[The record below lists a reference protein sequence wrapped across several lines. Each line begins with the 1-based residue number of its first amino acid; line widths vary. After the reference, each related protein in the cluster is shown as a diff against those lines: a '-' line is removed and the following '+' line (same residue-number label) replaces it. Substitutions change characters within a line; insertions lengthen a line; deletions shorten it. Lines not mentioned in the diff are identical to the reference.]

1 MSDDHQF
8 CLQVTFLQVNGMD
21 LNHLNSLSD
30 IDHVL
35 KFVEDSIA
43 DLGNKKSPSM
53 EAIQEYFKLVELP
66 KKLRYDWDSGLKQI
80 REAPFL

>member
-66 KKLRYDWDSGLKQI
+66 KKLRYD
-80 REAPFL
+80 